1 MGLRNLPHRRL
12 LDGTD
17 EDPLSSVAN
26 LFDASMVL
34 TAALLV
40 ALASHWRTTAEAPSS
55 AAADSPPLPDA
66 QPLPRVRPGESLLTG
81 EGQRLGTAYQL
92 KSGEIVYVP

>member
-1 MGLRNLPHRRL
+1 MALSNSPHRRL

-17 EDPLSSVAN
+17 EDPLSTVAN

-34 TAALLV
+34 TVALLV
-40 ALASHWRTTAEAPSS
+40 ALASRWQAMEI
-55 AAADSPPLPDA
+55 AADSPQPQET